1 MIEIPE
7 AVNLS
12 SQVGTH
18 LVGKTVV
25 RVVAGASPHKFAWF
39 YGEPSVYAEMA
50 EGQTVS
56 GARALGGMP
65 EIALGVAGSAPVYLL
80 VSEGMNVRYHDAGK
94 PQPKKHQLLLEFT
107 DGSAL
112 SASAQMYGGVGI
124 YREGGNENP
133 YYLGSRD
140 KPSPLSRG
148 FDWAYFQGFLETT
161 RGASLS
167 AKAFLATEQRIPGLG
182 NGVLQ
187 DILFESGIHPKRKM
201 DACSEEDLHRLFC
214 ALRGVLAEMAE
225 KGGRDTEP
233 DLFGRPG
240 AYRTR
245 MSKNTVGSACPECG
259 ASIVKASYMG
269 GSVYFC
275 PGCQS
280 L

>member
-7 AVNLS
+7 AVSLS
-12 SQVGTH
+12 SQVATH
-18 LVGKTVV
+18 LIGKTVA

-39 YGEPSVYAEMA
+39 YGDPAGYAEIA
-50 EGQTVS
+50 RGLTVS

-65 EIALGVAGSAPVYLL
+65 EIALGAAGSAPVYLL

-140 KPSPLSRG
+140 KPSPLSHE
-148 FDWAYFQGFLETT
+148 FDWAYFQGLLETT
-161 RGASLS
+161 RGASVS

-187 DILFESGIHPKRKM
+187 DILFEAGIHPKKKL
-201 DACSEEDLHRLFC
+201 DTCSEDELQRLFG
-214 ALRGVLAEMAE
+214 AVRGVLAEMAK

-240 AYRTR
+240 GYRTR
-245 MSKNTVGSACPECG
+245 MSKNTVGSPCPRCG
-259 ASIVKASYMG
+259 VAIEKASYMG

-275 PGCQS
+275 PGCQA